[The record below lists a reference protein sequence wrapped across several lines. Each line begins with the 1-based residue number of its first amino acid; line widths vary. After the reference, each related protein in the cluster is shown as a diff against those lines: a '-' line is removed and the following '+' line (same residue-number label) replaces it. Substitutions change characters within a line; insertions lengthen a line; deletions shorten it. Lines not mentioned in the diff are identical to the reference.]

1 MKAKALKTE
10 HDYKAALAH
19 VEQLM
24 AQSSPDEAELE
35 LWSLLVEKYE
45 EDHFPVA
52 TPDPIE
58 AIRFRMEQAGLSPT
72 DLRPYLQ
79 SKSKVSEVMN
89 RKRPLSLSMIR
100 ALHSGLKIPAEV
112 LVQEPAAP
120 YIVRRT
126 KSARRKRK
134 SALTPSSRPVEEL
147 LKEARELRS
156 RLKIRVTE
164 EQINRYKR
172 EGRA

>member
-1 MKAKALKTE
+1 MQARALKTE
-10 HDYKAALAH
+10 RDYKEALAY

-24 AQSSPDEAELE
+24 AQSSPDEAELD
-35 LWSLLVEKYE
+35 LWSLLVGKYE
-45 EDHFPVA
+45 EDHFPIA
-52 TPDPIE
+52 TPDPVE
-58 AIRFRMEQAGLSPT
+58 AIRFRMEQAGLSPS

-100 ALHSGLKIPAEV
+100 ALHHGLKIPAEV

-120 YIVRRT
+120 YIVRRS

-134 SALTPSSRPVEEL
+134 AAARP
-147 LKEARELRS
+147 
-156 RLKIRVTE
+156 
-164 EQINRYKR
+164 
-172 EGRA
+172 